1 MPGAYLDRSPANSWP
16 SVQYNK
22 LDNPHIVEFAP
33 NVVMDDRDF
42 PIANRV
48 FAGPLRNRIPLM
60 PRACGRG
67 RGRVRV
73 APGTRVSTDDQA
85 REECSPAAQAKRLR

>member
-48 FAGPLRNRIPLM
+48 FAGPLGKSDCRRRRPDTPHGKDRLWGHPKEPCAPI
-60 PRACGRG
+60 RAARG
-67 RGRVRV
+67 
-73 APGTRVSTDDQA
+73 T
-85 REECSPAAQAKRLR
+85 E